1 MSALDFASVFW
12 RVPSTFMAVSRSTRN
27 ETGSHGLKFFT
38 RACIPFLLI
47 TLPRLQRNQTG
58 IYRAIKI
65 NLFNNYYR
73 QLNQIIKN
81 IPICLIRFCSLCLFK
96 VLSICLQYSTT
107 LKSTQDSS
115 PVSHHLI
122 CFIILRESCRITIQ
136 TNKHSFKLYT
146 KNTMN
151 NHE

>member
-1 MSALDFASVFW
+1 MRL
-12 RVPSTFMAVSRSTRN
+12 AVTGKLLYTRMHPVQN
-27 ETGSHGLKFFT
+27 
-38 RACIPFLLI
+38 PFLLL
-47 TLPRLQRNQTG
+47 TLPRLQRNQME

-81 IPICLIRFCSLCLFK
+81 ISICLFRFCSLCLFK

-122 CFIILRESCRITIQ
+122 CSIILRESCRITIQ